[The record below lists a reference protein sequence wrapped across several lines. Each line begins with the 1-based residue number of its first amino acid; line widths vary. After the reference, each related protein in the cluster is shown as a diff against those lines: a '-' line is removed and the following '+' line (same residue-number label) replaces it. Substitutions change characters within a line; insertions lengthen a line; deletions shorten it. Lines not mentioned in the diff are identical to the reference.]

1 MTRLD
6 KIKVAAEKYDTAI
19 KQDTSTNDR
28 LRVLVKKYG
37 VEEVSAA
44 SGLAVSSLLHYTRRV
59 ASLRASL
66 HSVIKAETVLSKF

>member
-28 LRVLVKKYG
+28 LRVLVEKYG

-59 ASLRASL
+59 APLRASL

>member
-1 MTRLD
+1 MTRLE
-6 KIKVAAEKYDTAI
+6 KIKQSAENYDTAI

-28 LRVLVKKYG
+28 LRVLVEKYG

-44 SGLAVSSLLHYTRRV
+44 SGLAVSTLLHYTRRI